1 MRQLLY
7 RLCAG
12 LVITALYATVVGAA
26 QAVLRSGANDPQVQ
40 LAEDVAARLGQGAS
54 AATLAGTAVDMA
66 ASLSPFVIVYDR
78 QGQVLAS
85 SGQLN
90 GQTPTL
96 PTGVLQSTAMGGE
109 RKVTWQPQPG
119 VRIASVVVATPQGYV
134 VSGRSLREV
143 EGRIGS
149 LRMFVLVAWA
159 LTIGLLAL
167 TFVASRFIRS
177 TVGMGLS
184 FGSAD

>member
-1 MRQLLY
+1 MRHLLY
-7 RLCAG
+7 WLCAG
-12 LVITALYATVVGAA
+12 LVITALYATVVGAV
-26 QAVLRSGANDPQVQ
+26 QAVLRGGANDPQVQ
-40 LAEDVAARLGQGAS
+40 LAEDAAARLGQGAS

-90 GQTPTL
+90 GRMPTL
-96 PTGVLQSTAMGGE
+96 PSGVLQDTRIGSE
-109 RKVTWQPQPG
+109 RKVTWQPQAG

-143 EGRIGS
+143 EGRIEG
-149 LRMFVLVAWA
+149 LERFVLVAWA
-159 LTIGLLAL
+159 LTIGLLSL
-167 TFVASRFIRS
+167 TFAASRFIRPAA
-177 TVGMGLS
+177 GMGLS